1 MECWLEWTR
10 VGCLSCGEESVGHVV
25 PLAKLKR
32 GKPEAGIVF
41 RAGQTVR
48 VRLGSGGD
56 LVQLVISFTTPSRYY
71 RAGNRVT
78 TCLVCTPREAY
89 ASQVRGRRG
98 AGVCLRRS
106 ASGETLWLQ

>member
-1 MECWLEWTR
+1 MRMRPVPIGVDEGGLFGLWET
-10 VGCLSCGEESVGHVV
+10 GEEESGGHVV
-25 PLAKLKR
+25 LLAKLKR

-41 RAGQTVR
+41 HTGQTVR

-71 RAGNRVT
+71 RAGDRVT
-78 TCLVCTPREAY
+78 TCLVGTPREAY

-98 AGVCLRRS
+98 AGGCLS
-106 ASGETLWLQ
+106 S